1 MKKVKT
7 IARPNIA
14 LIKYWGKR
22 DEKLNLP
29 AVGSISITL
38 DGISTKT
45 EISLTKDID
54 KFYLNEKIDI
64 DEHSKI
70 TPFLDYI
77 REYIQDEVYFE
88 IHSTNNFP
96 TAAGLASSAS
106 GYASIAQGINHLL
119 GLNLSNTELSKI
131 ARRGSGSAARSIFGG
146 IVEMHKGIQA
156 DGSDCYAEQL
166 YHPEYFPLD
175 VIVVIT
181 NTEIKKTSS
190 RNGMWISKNTS
201 PYYSNW
207 VNTSDYDINA
217 MKIALRE
224 KDFNKI
230 ADLSIRSCLKMHSV
244 MMTSNPPL
252 MYWNSTTFEIIK
264 QIEDLFYEQ
273 KQPVFF
279 TIDAGPQVKLITI
292 PDYKKHLLKFIK
304 KLDNIQDYYVL
315 ELGNGAEIIED

>member
-7 IARPNIA
+7 LARPNIA

-45 EISLTKDID
+45 EISLTQDVD
-54 KFYLNEKIDI
+54 KFYLNDKIDI
-64 DEHSKI
+64 EEHSKI
-70 TPFLDYI
+70 TPFLDYV
-77 REYIQDEVYFE
+77 REFINDKIFFE

-106 GYASIAQGINHLL
+106 GYAAIAKGINHLL
-119 GLNLSNTELSKI
+119 DLKLSDKELSQL

-146 IVEMHKGIQA
+146 IVEMHKGIEP
-156 DGSDCYAEQL
+156 DGSDCYAEQI
-166 YHPEYFPLD
+166 YHPDYFPLD
-175 VIVVIT
+175 VVVVIT
-181 NTEIKKTSS
+181 NAEIKKTSS
-190 RNGMWISKNTS
+190 RNGMLISKNTS
-201 PYYSNW
+201 PFYSNW
-207 VNTSDYDINA
+207 VNTSEYDINA
-217 MKIALRE
+217 MKMALKE

-264 QIEDLFYEQ
+264 QIEDMFYEHN
-273 KQPVFF
+273 QPVFF
-279 TIDAGPQVKLITI
+279 TIDAGPQVKIITT

-304 KLDNIQDYYVL
+304 RLDNIQDYYVL

>member
-1 MKKVKT
+1 MKKIKT

-45 EISLTKDID
+45 EISLTEDVD

-64 DEHSKI
+64 EEHSKI
-70 TPFLDYI
+70 TPFLDYV
-77 REYIQDEVYFE
+77 REFINDKVFFE
-88 IHSTNNFP
+88 IHSVNNFP

-106 GYASIAQGINHLL
+106 GYAAIAKGINHLL
-119 GLNLSNTELSKI
+119 DLKLSDRELSQL

-146 IVEMHKGIQA
+146 IVELHKGNEA
-156 DGSDCYAEQL
+156 DGSDCFAEQIYPPDYL
-166 YHPEYFPLD
+166 PLD
-175 VIVVIT
+175 IIVVIT
-181 NTEIKKTSS
+181 NAEIKKTSS
-190 RNGMWISKNTS
+190 RNGMLISKNTS
-201 PYYSNW
+201 PYYYSW
-207 VNTSDYDINA
+207 VNTSEYDINA
-217 MKIALRE
+217 MKMALKV

-244 MMTSNPPL
+244 MLTSNPPL

-273 KQPVFF
+273 NQPVFF
-279 TIDAGPQVKLITI
+279 TIDAGPQVKIITT

>member
-45 EISLTKDID
+45 EISITKDVD

-64 DEHSKI
+64 EEHSKI

-77 REYIQDEVYFE
+77 REHIQDNVFFE
-88 IHSTNNFP
+88 IHSSNNFP

-106 GYASIAQGINHLL
+106 GYASIAKGINHLL
-119 GLNLSNTELSKI
+119 NLNLSDKELSKL

-146 IVEMHKGIQA
+146 FVEMHKGA
-156 DGSDCYAEQL
+156 EPDGSDCYAEQL
-166 YHPEYFPLD
+166 YPTEFFPLY

-181 NTEIKKTSS
+181 NSEIKKTSS
-190 RNGMWISKNTS
+190 RNGMLISKNTS

-207 VNTSDYDINA
+207 VNTSEYDINA
-217 MKIALRE
+217 MKMALRE
-224 KDFNKI
+224 KDFDKI

-264 QIEDLFYEQ
+264 QKAVGIFIVLFKICSMSKNNQYSVQ
-273 KQPVFF
+273 SMP
-279 TIDAGPQVKLITI
+279 G
-292 PDYKKHLLKFIK
+292 LK
-304 KLDNIQDYYVL
+304 
-315 ELGNGAEIIED
+315 

>member
-45 EISLTKDID
+45 EISLTQNVD
-54 KFYLNEKIDI
+54 KFYLNEQIDI
-64 DEHSKI
+64 VEHSKI
-70 TPFLDYI
+70 VPFLDYV
-77 REYIQDEVYFE
+77 REFINDKVYFE
-88 IHSTNNFP
+88 IHSVNNFP

-106 GYASIAQGINHLL
+106 GYASIAKGINHLL
-119 GLNLSNTELSKI
+119 KLNLSDKQLSQL
-131 ARRGSGSAARSIFGG
+131 ARRGSGSAARSIFSGY
-146 IVEMHKGIQA
+146 VEMHKGNMP

-166 YHPEYFPLD
+166 YSPDYFPL
-175 VIVVIT
+175 VVFVVIT

-190 RNGMWISKNTS
+190 RNGMLISKNTS
-201 PYYSNW
+201 PYYSTW
-207 VNTSDYDINA
+207 VNTSEYDINA

-244 MMTSNPPL
+244 MITSNPPL
-252 MYWNSTTFEIIK
+252 IYWNSTTFEIIK

-273 KQPVFF
+273 NQPVFF
-279 TIDAGPQVKLITI
+279 TIDAGPQVKIITL
-292 PDYKKHLLKFIK
+292 PEYKKHLLKIIK

>member
-1 MKKVKT
+1 MKKVKS

-45 EISLTKDID
+45 EISLTENVD

-64 DEHSKI
+64 EEHSKI
-70 TPFLDYI
+70 SPFLDYV
-77 REYIQDEVYFE
+77 REYINDKVYFE
-88 IHSTNNFP
+88 IHSANNFP

-106 GYASIAQGINHLL
+106 GYASITKGINELL
-119 GLNLSNTELSKI
+119 GLNLTDRELSKI
-131 ARRGSGSAARSIFGG
+131 ARRGSGSAARSLFGG
-146 IVEMHKGIQA
+146 FVEMHKGEQP
-156 DGSDCYAEQL
+156 DGSDCYAEQI
-166 YHPEYFPLD
+166 YHQDYFPLD

-181 NTEIKKTSS
+181 NAEVKKTSS
-190 RNGMWISKNTS
+190 RNGMLISMNTS

-207 VNTSDYDINA
+207 INTSEYDINA
-217 MKIALRE
+217 MKFALKER
-224 KDFNKI
+224 DFNKI

-244 MMTSNPPL
+244 MLTSNPPL
-252 MYWNSTTFEIIK
+252 LYWNSTTFEIIK
-264 QIEDLFYEQ
+264 QIQELFYEHD
-273 KQPVFF
+273 QPVFF
-279 TIDAGPQVKLITI
+279 TIDAGPQVKIITI

-304 KLDNIQDYYVL
+304 KLDKIQDYYVL